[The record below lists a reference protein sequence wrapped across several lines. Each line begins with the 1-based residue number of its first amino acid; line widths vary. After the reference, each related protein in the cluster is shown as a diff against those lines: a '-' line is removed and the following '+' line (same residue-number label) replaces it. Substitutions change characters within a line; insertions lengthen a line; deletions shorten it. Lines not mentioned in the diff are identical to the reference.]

1 MTDVKM
7 AFNPLPWYLTA
18 EGFRFDL
25 VPPLPEMLRRV
36 KDAGYTGIH
45 AEVPFGTSA
54 AEYRALLDDAGLQP
68 APGYF
73 EAPLSDAEPASVH
86 DVIEQA
92 KRIAAQHA
100 ELGLDRMF
108 LADGFGSAPARLA
121 TPAVGADADGARLAC
136 IAETVGRVAAAMVAE
151 GVVPCLHQHVGTWIE
166 TEEEVEAVLAAVPA
180 RTLLFGPDTGHL
192 AWAGADPV
200 PLVLRHRDRVGA
212 VHVKDIRLDSAR
224 DSLANGLDYM
234 AAIGRRLWTEP
245 ARGDLDLDGVLTA
258 LGGFDGWYVVEVDVA
273 DQPTVD
279 ESARVAAAWLRSR
292 LEEPAA

>member
-25 VPPLPEMLRRV
+25 APPLPEMLRRV
-36 KDAGYTGIH
+36 REAGYTGIH
-45 AEVPFGTSA
+45 AEVPFGTSV

-73 EAPLSDAEPASVH
+73 EAPMADRSVVG
-86 DVIEQA
+86 DVLEQA
-92 KRIAAQHA
+92 KRAAAQHA
-100 ELGLDRMF
+100 ELGLDRIF
-108 LADGFGSAPARLA
+108 LADGFGSAPGRLTA
-121 TPAVGADADGARLAC
+121 PAVGADADATRLAC
-136 IAETVGRVAAAMVAE
+136 VVDTVGKVAAAMVVE

-166 TEEEVEAVLAAVPA
+166 TEEEVEAVLAAVPSA
-180 RTLLFGPDTGHL
+180 TLLFGPDTGHL

-200 PLVLRHRDRVGA
+200 ALVLRHRDRVGA

-224 DSLANGLDYM
+224 GSRANDLDYM
-234 AAIGRRLWTEP
+234 ASIGRRLWTEP
-245 ARGDLDLDGVLTA
+245 GRGDLDLDGVLTA

-273 DQPTVD
+273 DQPTVE
-279 ESARVAAAWLRSR
+279 ESARVAADWLRER
-292 LEEPAA
+292 LEEPAP